1 MGDRKER
8 IKDEEQL
15 NAKEDDVIMR
25 IKIPTTKKLTTTISN
40 DRGKTLSTSSSSS
53 NSSSM
58 IDSKSKSRNSLEIE
72 NRNNTNDTI
81 SIDDHYNTME
91 SPGSGESSKHVL
103 STTLLTMPEQSPT
116 IIEKEKVITKNNSGG
131 RSGSGDMISPNLLN
145 SKETKIILNNKEVDT
160 WMIKT
165 KTMKTKMTSSP
176 TATTTTIPTKTS
188 TIQQEQMII

>member
-1 MGDRKER
+1 MGDEEEGKKITSEGRMTTTTMITMEKASIIDRKER

-25 IKIPTTKKLTTTISN
+25 IKIPTTKKLTATISN

-145 SKETKIILNNKEVDT
+145 SKETKK
-160 WMIKT
+160 K
-165 KTMKTKMTSSP
+165 KKK
-176 TATTTTIPTKTS
+176 KKKKS
-188 TIQQEQMII
+188 TLR